1 MIKVT
6 EGGVTAPKGFTAGS
20 CAAGIKKEG
29 IDDMAMLVSAV
40 PCRTA
45 GTYTSNRVKAAPVL
59 WDREITEAG
68 RLSRAVVVNAGV
80 ANAATGRTG
89 LLYCRRTAAA
99 AAKALGVPED
109 AVLVASTGVIGRQ
122 LPIERMEKAMPLLA
136 ASLGEGREAA
146 RRAARAIM
154 TTDTVPKECAVTVTF
169 SDGTEA
175 VIGGMCKG
183 SGMIHPDMCTMLSF
197 IATDADI
204 SQRLLQKALSSVVPD
219 TFNMVSVDGDTST
232 NDTCLVMANGLAGNG
247 TISEEDSDDFRVFRE
262 GLFCVAETLAKKMAK
277 DGEGATCLFACRV
290 VHAASKEDAK
300 RLARSVVSSTLT
312 KAAVAGHDANWG
324 RILCAL
330 GYSGA
335 EFDPERVDLRIE
347 SAGGSVQIATDG
359 VDTGYSEEEA
369 TKVLK
374 ADEILAL
381 VDVKA
386 GDFEAEAWGCDLT
399 HDYVSI
405 NADYRS

>member
-1 MIKVT
+1 MYKEI
-6 EGGVTAPKGFTAGS
+6 EGGVTAAKGYKAAAF
-20 CAAGIKKEG
+20 AAGIKKPG
-29 IDDMAMLVSAV
+29 VDDMALIVSDA

-45 GTYTSNRVKAAPVL
+45 GTYTSNRVKAAPVI
-59 WDREITEAG
+59 WDRTLTEEG
-68 RLSRAVVVNAGV
+68 RMSRAVVVNAGV
-80 ANAATGRTG
+80 ANAATGKVG
-89 LLYCRRTAAA
+89 MEYCSRTAEA
-99 AAKALGVPED
+99 AAKALGIPGD
-109 AVLVASTGVIGRQ
+109 SVLLASTGVIGRQ
-122 LPIERMEKAMPLLA
+122 LPIEKMEKAMPHLA
-136 ASLGEGREAA
+136 SALGETREHAGH
-146 RRAARAIM
+146 AARAIM

-183 SGMIHPDMCTMLSF
+183 SGMIHPDMCTMLCF
-197 IATDADI
+197 ITTDADI
-204 SQRLLQKALSSVVPD
+204 SRNLLQKALSSVVPD

-232 NDTCLVMANGLAGNG
+232 NDTCLLMANGLAGNKAV
-247 TISEEDSDDFRVFRE
+247 EEENEDFLSFRE
-262 GLFCVAETLAKKMAK
+262 GLFHVAETLAKMMAK

-290 VHAASKEDAK
+290 VHASSKEDAK
-300 RLARSVVSSTLT
+300 KLARSVVSSSLT

-335 EFDPERVDLRIE
+335 DFDPEKVDLRIE
-347 SAGGSVQIATDG
+347 SKGGSVQIAVDG
-359 VDTGYSEEEA
+359 VDTGYSEEDA
-369 TKVLK
+369 TRVLM

-386 GDFEAEAWGCDLT
+386 GEFEAEAWGCDLT
-399 HDYVSI
+399 HEYVTI